1 MQVVAAWSV
10 KPRLTRGQQA
20 AHQKPDVPGE
30 DPAFLTE
37 VWKLWRKKNT
47 YKALASNEN
56 TLTSTLSSTI
66 YILVLMYNNFIPCN
80 KIKENKANDCWW
92 KDQVEKENEKV
103 LLKKM
108 GYGSY
113 TGALYITHT
122 TYLHNIPC
130 CVWSVSHLLW
140 KVYFSHPFLHDQK
153 GHKKWRKTET
163 NISKIQ
169 KALTDHDRE
178 THSCIKLMQH
188 EIATQRLAWKQPH

>member
-47 YKALASNEN
+47 YKALAFNEN

-140 KVYFSHPFLHDQK
+140 KVYFSHPFSMIKKGTRNDVRQK
-153 GHKKWRKTET
+153 QTFQKYKKRSQITTTEKHT
-163 NISKIQ
+163 
-169 KALTDHDRE
+169 
-178 THSCIKLMQH
+178 
-188 EIATQRLAWKQPH
+188 PV